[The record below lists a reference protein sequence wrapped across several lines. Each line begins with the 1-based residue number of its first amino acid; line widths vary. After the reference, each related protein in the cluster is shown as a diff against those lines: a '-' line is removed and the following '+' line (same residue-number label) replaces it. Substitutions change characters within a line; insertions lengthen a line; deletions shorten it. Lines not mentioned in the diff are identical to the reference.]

1 MTSVRSVRHRCT
13 ERNPLLF
20 FWCHPDTPM
29 TLERLVVR
37 IPERQKAWLEQQ
49 STDIRSVSQVV
60 REIIEEKIIDSQQ
73 KQISD

>member
-1 MTSVRSVRHRCT
+1 
-13 ERNPLLF
+13 
-20 FWCHPDTPM
+20 M